1 MSSEIVFVRFIN
13 VPNCFIH
20 LSKDNYDKLI
30 GPSVRGLK
38 LVTSDGRELYFS
50 SYPVPY
56 AGLTS
61 ECIGISNKYAK
72 ALQLKENEEIIV
84 KPVYNIGSIQ
94 SVNVTP
100 VSEDDFEILRSSS
113 LEVEGSL
120 LNQLRIIWPKQIF
133 PVWVSRNVSVN
144 LVVDSFSPSLNYG
157 RLEEYTEVVVCDVVT
172 KNDKEKIKP
181 STSIEHMTTSIKNL
195 KEKLMES
202 KTLKFR
208 CVPLDK
214 APKQDNIFST
224 HPYVVFASEESIPEW
239 ALTTITSNRKTVW
252 RLRKSDEDAMSCVVS
267 LLIIELNECKKSSD
281 HNFKHLYISNV
292 LRNQL
297 GLELGLKVSLD
308 LVDYSEVAEITGIL
322 ISPNFDM
329 DKEKLITHVCETF
342 TRAVNQHG
350 DLLLNTKTSYPLKQG
365 SIVVTLRPLHIEW
378 TFVNAHKI
386 KELTIN
392 LNEYNQRNDQIPK
405 SSNLVY
411 QHESG
416 NSIVVFEE
424 LFEKGKLAIEIS
436 LALQEIKSYR
446 FYDNI
451 IYVGKAG
458 SGKTSLVNYLLHK
471 LNGPPF
477 YIYTKT
483 INCCLLKGKRVETLS
498 KYLTDVLSSCAMHE
512 PSVLFLDDLDI
523 LSVSL
528 EDASEQA
535 FHLIR
540 ITNKLVE
547 MIQSYQAKHFFS
559 VVGAVKSLDN
569 INPKLFSKK
578 GKSFFSTVVTVSDLS
593 TDDGLELVKKLVF
606 KITGSELS
614 DDLFLRDIISQCE
627 GYTPL
632 DLKRLTEKAVFEAW
646 QRKVQLGGK
655 FVLRREDFDIAFK
668 NSKPSSLQN
677 INLRKGINKCWV
689 NVGGLEE
696 VKAKLMEVICW
707 STLYPEI
714 MKQCPVKPQTGILLY
729 GAPGTGKTLIASALA
744 GESKMNFIS
753 IKGPELMSKYIGE
766 SEEGVRKLFE
776 KAQAAK
782 PCLLFFDEF
791 DSLAPRRGQDQT
803 GVTDRVVNQMLTALD
818 GVDSLSGVWV
828 IAATSRPDL
837 IDPAILRPGRIG
849 ISVLCPLP
857 DKDTRHAI
865 LKVLCKTVHLSCGV
879 DLEEIASL
887 TDGFTGADLRGLLTS
902 AQIKT
907 LDLLQ
912 DNDTFFSE
920 ENLSEKGVK
929 QVELSKDCLMA
940 ALKELKPS
948 LTPNEKI
955 RYEDIY
961 EKFAKR
967 LPMDLSQQKVTH
979 A

>member
-38 LVTSDGRELYFS
+38 LVTSEGRELFFS

-72 ALQLKENEEIIV
+72 ALQLNENEEIIV
-84 KPVYNIGSIQ
+84 RPVYNIGSIQ

-120 LNQLRIIWPKQIF
+120 LNQLRIVWPKQIF

-144 LVVDSFSPSLNYG
+144 LVVDSFSPNLNYG
-157 RLEEYTEVVVCDVVT
+157 RLEEYTEVVVCDAVT
-172 KNDKEKIKP
+172 KNDIKKIKP
-181 STSIEHMTTSIKNL
+181 ASTDHVTTSVKNL
-195 KEKLMES
+195 KEKLEES

-208 CVPLDK
+208 CVILDK

-224 HPYVVFASEESIPEW
+224 HPYVVFASQESIPGW
-239 ALTTITSNRKTVW
+239 ALTTISSNKKTVW
-252 RLRKSDEDAMSCVVS
+252 KLRKRDEDGLSCFVS
-267 LLIIELNECKKSSD
+267 LLIIEPNECKKTCD
-281 HNFKHLYISNV
+281 YNFKHLYISDI
-292 LRNQL
+292 LKNQL

-308 LVDYSEVAEITGIL
+308 LVDYTEVAQVTGIL
-322 ISPNFDM
+322 ISSNFDM
-329 DKEKLITHVCETF
+329 DKEKLITDVRETF
-342 TRAVNQHG
+342 TQAVNQHG
-350 DLLLNTKTSYPLKQG
+350 DLLINTKTSYPLSQG
-365 SIVVTLRPLHIEW
+365 SIIVTLRPLHVEW
-378 TFVNAHKI
+378 TFINIHKI
-386 KELTIN
+386 KELTIH
-392 LNEYNQRNDQIPK
+392 LNEYTQRNEQGSN
-405 SSNLVY
+405 SSNLVH
-411 QHESG
+411 QSESG
-416 NSIVVFEE
+416 NYVVIFEE
-424 LFEKGKLAIEIS
+424 LFKKGKLAIEIS
-436 LALQEIKSYR
+436 LALQEVKSNR
-446 FYDNI
+446 FYDNV
-451 IYVGKAG
+451 IYVGKPG
-458 SGKTSLVNYLLHK
+458 SGKTSLVNYLLQK

-483 INCCLLKGKRVETLS
+483 INCCLLKGKRVEALGKYMTDILS
-498 KYLTDVLSSCAMHE
+498 NCVIHE
-512 PSVLFLDDLDI
+512 PSILFLDDLDI

-547 MIQSYQAKHFFS
+547 IIQSYQDKHFFS
-559 VVGAVKSLDN
+559 VVGAVKSLDD

-578 GKSFFSTVVTVSDLS
+578 GKSFFSTIVTVPDLS
-593 TDDGLELVKKLVF
+593 RDDCLELVKKLVF
-606 KITGSELS
+606 KISGSELS
-614 DDLFLRDIISQCE
+614 DDIFLRDIIYQCE

-646 QRKVQLGGK
+646 QRKVQFGGN
-655 FVLRREDFDIAFK
+655 FVLKKEDFDVAFK

-677 INLRKGINKCWV
+677 INLRKCVNKCWL

-818 GVDSLSGVWV
+818 GVDSLSGVWI

-849 ISVLCPLP
+849 ISVFCPLP

-865 LKVLCKTVHLSCGV
+865 LKVLCKTVHLSNDV

-912 DNDTFFSE
+912 DNDTFFHE
-920 ENLSEKGVK
+920 ENLSEKEVK
-929 QVELSKDCLMA
+929 QVELSKDCLMT

-955 RYEDIY
+955 RYENIY
-961 EKFAKR
+961 EKFTKR